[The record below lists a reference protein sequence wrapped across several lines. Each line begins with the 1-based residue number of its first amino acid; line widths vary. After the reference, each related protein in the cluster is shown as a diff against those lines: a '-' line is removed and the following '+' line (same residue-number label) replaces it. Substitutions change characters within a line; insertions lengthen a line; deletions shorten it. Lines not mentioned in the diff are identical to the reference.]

1 VVFDVRGRE
10 VIAREVG
17 SLGPGERVINLADHD
32 RVRPGIY
39 LIRLTESGHQVTK
52 RASIVH

>member
-1 VVFDVRGRE
+1 MVFDVRGRE